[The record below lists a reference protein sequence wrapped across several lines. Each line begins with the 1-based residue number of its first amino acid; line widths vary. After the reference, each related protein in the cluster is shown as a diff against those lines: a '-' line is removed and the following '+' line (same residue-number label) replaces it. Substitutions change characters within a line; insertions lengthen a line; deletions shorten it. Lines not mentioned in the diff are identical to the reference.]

1 MVIIF
6 DTEVTELHQASPLLK
21 DGTGCHKVRLRE
33 VGKVD
38 RQNQFNDN
46 DVDVYIIIYVIYQN
60 RWRFSILLVYH
71 GLSHLAFHFFRT
83 SCLSMLHGS
92 SLCDRLANLSPE
104 ASSSFGPEGLTGLPR
119 HRRMTSVNST
129 AVVRLTEE
137 NARSWWMWILVSNG
151 FESLDESSPK
161 TSKTTN
167 TDDVQ
172 PSLNYIRGT
181 EDLCARCHDQNI
193 LQYKM
198 QSEGFAAYLADLA
211 QGIWIA

>member
-1 MVIIF
+1 M
-6 DTEVTELHQASPLLK
+6 
-21 DGTGCHKVRLRE
+21 
-33 VGKVD
+33 
-38 RQNQFNDN
+38 
-46 DVDVYIIIYVIYQN
+46 
-60 RWRFSILLVYH
+60 VYH
-71 GLSHLAFHFFRT
+71 IWLSIFLGIPACPCCMALPSVIVWQIWVQKLRVP
-83 SCLSMLHGS
+83 SSVRRGS
-92 SLCDRLANLSPE
+92 AE
-104 ASSSFGPEGLTGLPR
+104 IPR
-119 HRRMTSVNST
+119 HSRMTSVNST

-137 NARSWWMWILVSNG
+137 KARSWWMWILVSNG

-198 QSEGFAAYLADLA
+198 QLEGFAAYLADLA